1 MKNYFKILF
10 IGLFSSI
17 LFYACTKNE
26 DQILSDKVVENSTLK
41 TTMSSRAVLGT
52 CCYIN
57 GTTLTTQTLANLCAP
72 NAQAIVNAGTTATY
86 QYVNNTGNASIINW
100 TISANPIGSATLISN
115 GSTVTVNY
123 LTSFISGTLSV
134 AGSGGTAQTC
144 NTVLNITTP
153 SVTCCSPTFD
163 AFYICDGTV
172 KGKGAVVPFSQ
183 GCNVSTISKI
193 VWNLGGAK
201 WIAGPLAGQGGG
213 TMLPPFN
220 QYVKN
225 IGYYQCQ
232 YGMFRISAT
241 YYFNNGC
248 PPSTYNLDVT
258 PTN

>member
-1 MKNYFKILF
+1 MGNIFIMKNNFKNVLVAI
-10 IGLFSSI
+10 ITSI
-17 LFYACTKNE
+17 IFYACSKSE
-26 DQILSDKVVENSTLK
+26 DQLVLEKNDVNTTSLSNKSSRIALVPTVCDISGSLTVNNGSYTYSYTNNTNNTNINWIATPSTGVTISGQGTSTITITFNSNFNSCTLK
-41 TTMSSRAVLGT
+41 AIGTGGIDACEKTITINRAT
-52 CCYIN
+52 
-57 GTTLTTQTLANLCAP
+57 
-72 NAQAIVNAGTTATY
+72 
-86 QYVNNTGNASIINW
+86 
-100 TISANPIGSATLISN
+100 
-115 GSTVTVNY
+115 
-123 LTSFISGTLSV
+123 
-134 AGSGGTAQTC
+134 
-144 NTVLNITTP
+144 
-153 SVTCCSPTFD
+153 VTCCSPTFD

-172 KGKGAVVPFSQ
+172 KGKGAVVPFVQ
-183 GCNVSTISKI
+183 GCDVSTISKI
-193 VWNLGGAK
+193 VWSLGGAK